1 VKSALRYE
9 WMRLRTLR
17 STWWLTG
24 LSLLIAGL
32 LGLAAFGIKHP
43 PVGGPQALTITDY
56 GDIITGGGGGAIFL
70 VSILLS
76 IIGVFAIGHE
86 YRYGTIRPTL
96 TALPRRSNVLAAKV
110 IVVAAYVFVVALVS
124 LVLRYVVAV
133 AILGHRLLK
142 LGLFPSPMARVWIG
156 SIVFTVIFAL
166 VGFALAGLFR
176 NIPAAIVTVIV
187 LPLIAENILR
197 GLLGLQVFHSI
208 RGFAKVLPFFAG
220 SQILRYGS
228 PGTSGNDTGTGHSAP
243 SPVDGLLIFIA
254 FLVIVL
260 GVSWVLFEKRDA

>member
-1 VKSALRYE
+1 MKNALRYE
-9 WMRLRTLR
+9 WMRLHTLR

-32 LGLAAFGIKHP
+32 LGLSAFGVQHP
-43 PVGGPQALTITDY
+43 SLSNPQPLSVQDY
-56 GDIITGGGGGAIFL
+56 GDILTGGGGGAIFL
-70 VSILLS
+70 VAILLAM
-76 IIGVFAIGHE
+76 IGVFAIGHE

-96 TALPRRSNVLAAKV
+96 SALPRRSNVLAAKV
-110 IVVAAYVFVVALVS
+110 IVVAAYVFVVALS
-124 LVLRYVVAV
+124 CLVLRYVIAV
-133 AILGHRLLK
+133 LILGHRLLD

-156 SIVFTVIFAL
+156 SIVYTVIFAL
-166 VGFALAGLFR
+166 VGLALAGLFR

-187 LPLIAENILR
+187 LPV
-197 GLLGLQVFHSI
+197 LQVFHSI

-220 SQILRYGS
+220 SQIFRYGS
-228 PGTSGNDTGTGHSAP
+228 PGTNGNDTGTGHATP
-243 SPVDGLLIFIA
+243 SPVDGLLIFIT

>member
-1 VKSALRYE
+1 MKNALRYE

-24 LSLLIAGL
+24 MSLLIAGL
-32 LGLAAFGIKHP
+32 LGLGAFGIKNP
-43 PVGGPQALTITDY
+43 PVGGPQALAVTDY
-56 GDIITGGGGGAIFL
+56 GDILTGGGGGAVFL

-76 IIGVFAIGHE
+76 MIGVFAIGHE

-96 TALPRRSNVLAAKV
+96 TALPKRSNVLAAKV
-110 IVVAAYVFVVALVS
+110 IVVSAYVFVVALLC
-124 LVLRYVVAV
+124 LVLRYLVAV
-133 AILGHRLLK
+133 LILGHRLLV
-142 LGLFPSPMARVWIG
+142 LGLLPSPMGRVWIG
-156 SIVFTVIFAL
+156 AVVFTVIFAL
-166 VGFALAGLFR
+166 VGFAFAGLFR

-197 GLLGLQVFHSI
+197 GLLGLHVFHSI

-220 SQILRYGS
+220 SQILRYGP
-228 PGTSGNDTGTGHSAP
+228 PGTNGNDTGTGSSAP

>member
-56 GDIITGGGGGAIFL
+56 GDIITGGGGGAIF

>member
-1 VKSALRYE
+1 MRSALRYE
-9 WMRLRTLR
+9 WIRLRTLR

-32 LGLAAFGIKHP
+32 LGLPALGIEPRAAPRAHHHRLRRHP
-43 PVGGPQALTITDY
+43 PVGG
-56 GDIITGGGGGAIFL
+56 GGAVLLI
-70 VSILLS
+70 SMLLS
-76 IIGVFAIGHE
+76 MIGIFAIGHE

-96 TALPRRSNVLAAKV
+96 SALPRRSNVLAAKV
-110 IVVAAYVFVVALVS
+110 IVVAVYVFVVALVA

-133 AILGHRLLK
+133 LILGHRLLD

-156 SIVFTVIFAL
+156 SVVYTVIFAL

-187 LPLIAENILR
+187 LPLIAENIIR
-197 GLLGLQVFHSI
+197 GLLGLHVFHAI

-220 SQILRYGS
+220 SQILRYGP
-228 PGTSGNDTGTGHSAP
+228 PGTNGNQTDTGHSVP

-260 GVSWVLFEKRDA
+260 GVSWVLFERRDA

>member
-1 VKSALRYE
+1 MKNALRYE

-24 LSLLIAGL
+24 LALLIACL
-32 LGLAAFGIKHP
+32 LGLG
-43 PVGGPQALTITDY
+43 ALGLKGTLSVSDY
-56 GDIITGGGGGAIFL
+56 GDLLTGGGGGAIFL

-76 IIGVFAIGHE
+76 MIGVFAIGHE

-110 IVVAAYVFVVALVS
+110 IVVTAYVFVVALLA
-124 LVLRYVVAV
+124 LVLRYLIAV
-133 AILGHRLLK
+133 LILGHRLLD
-142 LGLFPSPMARVWIG
+142 LGLFPTPMARVWIG
-156 SIVFTVIFAL
+156 SIVYTVIFAL
-166 VGFALAGLFR
+166 VGLALAGLFR

-187 LPLIAENILR
+187 LPVLAENILR
-197 GLLGLQVFHSI
+197 GLLGLHVFHSI
-208 RGFAKVLPFFAG
+208 RGLAKVLPFSAG
-220 SQILRYGS
+220 SQIFRYRPVGS
-228 PGTSGNDTGTGHSAP
+228 NGNNGAGFEAVP

-260 GVSWVLFEKRDA
+260 GLSWVLFEKRDA